1 MRVVLCVF
9 TLLLSSSLLWASKAD
24 IDTLHNQAYELL
36 DSDPDKAL
44 ELSKQAETL
53 AHDGGHDFLEANSLF
68 IQAYLYRHKFDELG
82 KAFVINLKALELL
95 RPLEEEKAI
104 KTYANILVNT
114 GEILKQHYAYPE
126 AVQYYD
132 EGISIAIKHDLINT
146 LMMLYYNKAVA
157 LRHNGDFDY
166 AIETIDKAISLAT
179 KEKDEYKLISAINE
193 KGIIQ
198 KDQGLYQ
205 SARQSYQRIID
216 YEFEK
221 LKPAKYIG
229 RAWHNTGVTFQEEK
243 DYPKALNAFRKA
255 ETYHTERPKSSD
267 QFTTWLSLGEVHY
280 YLEQYDEALKTGRK
294 AEAIYDEVSLLPD
307 HYELFDLL
315 SKICHSKEN
324 HEEAYQYSQQY
335 VTVNKSFLTAQ
346 EEILRVKDQYKMEVL
361 TAGFFQEIRSEEAK
375 RKLKLYLIVCSAFFL
390 IVLFVRHLRWLNI
403 KKAVSQEIKKIE
415 SFIFFRFF
423 FSLIK
428 SF

>member
-1 MRVVLCVF
+1 M
-9 TLLLSSSLLWASKAD
+9 
-24 IDTLHNQAYELL
+24 
-36 DSDPDKAL
+36 
-44 ELSKQAETL
+44 
-53 AHDGGHDFLEANSLF
+53 
-68 IQAYLYRHKFDELG
+68 
-82 KAFVINLKALELL
+82 
-95 RPLEEEKAI
+95 
-104 KTYANILVNT
+104 
-114 GEILKQHYAYPE
+114 
-126 AVQYYD
+126 
-132 EGISIAIKHDLINT
+132 
-146 LMMLYYNKAVA
+146 
-157 LRHNGDFDY
+157 
-166 AIETIDKAISLAT
+166 
-179 KEKDEYKLISAINE
+179 
-193 KGIIQ
+193 
-198 KDQGLYQ
+198 
-205 SARQSYQRIID
+205 
-216 YEFEK
+216 
-221 LKPAKYIG
+221 
-229 RAWHNTGVTFQEEK
+229 
-243 DYPKALNAFRKA
+243 NAFRKA